1 MGGLMVRFFPL
12 AVEDLSCPD
21 LTELPRSPRARL
33 RPPTEA
39 AESFAASSL
48 QFLLSDLEATRF
60 DFPEGLFVVMFMSTG
75 THFSFLSFFFFFS
88 AAAAAAAAEDVEAVF
103 STLAS
108 EFDEFFL
115 FSLLP
120 SGSCPLSLPL
130 LDPLTTASEL
140 VTESLFDIFEFEAG
154 AFETEAGGEVTRG
167 CSLSEGQLV
176 VSAVV
181 AACGAVV

>member
-1 MGGLMVRFFPL
+1 
-12 AVEDLSCPD
+12 
-21 LTELPRSPRARL
+21 
-33 RPPTEA
+33 
-39 AESFAASSL
+39 
-48 QFLLSDLEATRF
+48 
-60 DFPEGLFVVMFMSTG
+60 MFMSTG

-88 AAAAAAAAEDVEAVF
+88 AAAAAAAEAVEAVF